1 MQYLANY
8 TVSAIIS
15 VLNTNY
21 QPGMTCCVL
30 LSSLK
35 TTISSIYLGN
45 QGIYCQSFSFKVLKD
60 LLQKEGLMSP
70 WILNESY
77 GANRSLS
84 LNSQDKKVN
93 QRVMF

>member
-1 MQYLANY
+1 MLCI
-8 TVSAIIS
+8 TEF
-15 VLNTNY
+15 T
-21 QPGMTCCVL
+21 
-30 LSSLK
+30 LK

-70 WILNESY
+70 WILFESY

-84 LNSQDKKVN
+84 LNSRDKKVN
-93 QRVMF
+93 HRVIL